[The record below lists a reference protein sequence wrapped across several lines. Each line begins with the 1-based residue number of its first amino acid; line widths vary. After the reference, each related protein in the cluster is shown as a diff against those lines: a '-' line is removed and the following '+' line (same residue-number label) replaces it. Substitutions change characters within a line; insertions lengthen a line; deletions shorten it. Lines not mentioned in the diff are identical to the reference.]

1 MYIYL
6 YVYIINIYIYTHIII
21 VIFIR
26 RPQLAAGE
34 RVREDM
40 TSNKGRRYGRKK
52 ASGKSKNRE
61 VRKQEEKI
69 KSKRKKQTQEES
81 DLQEQAARGSKTW
94 KKKTSC
100 KSKKLASKQ
109 KKLEA
114 RERSKRKRKEAT
126 RASKKQTRKESKLQ
140 EHAFGANYLK
150 LQKATLSTNSG
161 RSKAAAKE
169 KVSKQEDKEEA
180 RGKRKK

>member
-1 MYIYL
+1 M
-6 YVYIINIYIYTHIII
+6 
-21 VIFIR
+21 
-26 RPQLAAGE
+26 
-34 RVREDM
+34 
-40 TSNKGRRYGRKK
+40 
-52 ASGKSKNRE
+52 
-61 VRKQEEKI
+61 RKQEEEI

-81 DLQEQAARGSKTW
+81 DLQEQAVRGSKTW

-114 RERSKRKRKEAT
+114 RERSIRKRKEAT
-126 RASKKQTRKESKLQ
+126 RVSKKQTRKESKLQ

-150 LQKATLSTNSG
+150 LQKATLSTNSS

-169 KVSKQEDKEEA
+169 KS
-180 RGKRKK
+180 